1 MVLNGL
7 EVLTKAFKNLQNLK
21 NYDEDSD
28 KAYILEV
35 DVEYPED
42 LHDLYSGLPFFQKEL
57 KLINAIKLYLTCMIK
72 KLCNS
77 DNSFDRS
84 IKSQANTKKVRR
96 KNSV

>member
-28 KAYILEV
+28 KAYILEL

-57 KLINAIKLYLTCMIK
+57 KLINAIKLHLTCIIK

-84 IKSQANTKKVRR
+84 IKS
-96 KNSV
+96 